1 MPTAEDMGTTMP
13 GMGMITTMTMGTGMG
28 TGMGKV
34 GPLGVRP
41 IWRRSGGRIATG
53 WSSRWC

>member
-13 GMGMITTMTMGTGMG
+13 GMAMITTTLMGTGMG
-28 TGMGKV
+28 TDMGTV

-41 IWRRSGGRIATG
+41 TWRRNGGRIATG
-53 WSSRWC
+53 

>member
-13 GMGMITTMTMGTGMG
+13 GMAMITIMITGMG
-28 TGMGKV
+28 TGMGTV

-41 IWRRSGGRIATG
+41 ALRRNGGGIATG
-53 WSSRWC
+53 

>member
-53 WSSRWC
+53 